1 MNISE
6 KIQKI
11 VDDMP
16 KVYDAGY
23 VKGQESMVDESKII
37 EKTASAVDFLNINDV
52 SEVPHE
58 VEIQL
63 TSDTI
68 TDFSNTEVTVR
79 GKNLWDKEYALDKN
93 NWTYLNASY
102 SSVAIYVGKDNYVTF
117 SYKDTLQTG
126 LGIYVAVMTENTA
139 ADAVTSWMYHSTVSS
154 MISNVVT
161 IKATEDYV
169 YLRISNIH
177 INPYFSEFWEYIGND
192 LQIEIN
198 KIASEYE
205 NYKKEVYTPS
215 SDGKLIV
222 KSISPVMNISTNK
235 SDINISANYHRSY
248 GIQTAYDDFWD
259 RYQQNGKRTGYLCA
273 FCESGWNTETFKPKY
288 DIKPTTAY
296 MMFRNFNRVTGSTPI
311 DMVELCEKQGI
322 VFDTS
327 KITTGT
333 YIFQNANISR
343 LGTISLISMS
353 AFENIFLQCS
363 NLITIE
369 ELDFGTTG
377 KQIWYTVFNGCKKL
391 ANINSAK
398 GVIGQSANLSECP
411 LTAQS
416 IKNIVNAL
424 SSTTSGKTIT
434 LNKTAVNTAF
444 NIDVDDESTWGEGT
458 EYYELRHSKDNW
470 TFSYV

>member
-16 KVYDAGY
+16 KVYEAGY

-37 EKTASAVDFLNINDV
+37 EKTASAIDFLNINDV

-68 TDFSNTEVTVR
+68 TDFSDVKVTAC
-79 GKNLWDKEYALDKN
+79 GKNLWDKDN
-93 NWTYLNASY
+93 PTPDFTSGSY
-102 SSVAIYVGKDNYVTF
+102 YFHTIKVGVGDTVTF
-117 SYKDTLQTG
+117 SYLQDLALG
-126 LGIYVAVMTENTA
+126 LDMYAYVNTSTA
-139 ADAVTSWMYHSTVSS
+139 APDDSKLWLYHSTASGLRYKT
-154 MISNVVT
+154 IK
-161 IKATEDYV
+161 IKATKGVV
-169 YLRISNIH
+169 YLAYNTT
-177 INPYFSEFWEYIGND
+177 YKFMKYIGND
-192 LQIEIN
+192 LQIEIG
-198 KIASEYE
+198 SEATEYISYE
-205 NYKKEVYTPS
+205 GRTYI
-215 SDGKLIV
+215 SDSNGKVAV
-222 KSISPVMNISTNK
+222 KSISPIMNISTNET
-235 SDINISANYHRSY
+235 DISISANYHKSY
-248 GIQTAYDDFWD
+248 GMQTAYDDFWD
-259 RYQQNGKRTGYLCA
+259 SYQQNGKRIGYLCS

-296 MMFRNFNRVTGSTPI
+296 MTFRNFNRGSNSTPI

-322 VFDTS
+322 VLDTS
-327 KITTGT
+327 KVTTGT

-343 LGTISLISMS
+343 LGTISLISLS
-353 AFENIFLQCS
+353 VFENTFLQCS

-369 ELDFGTTG
+369 EIDFGTTG
-377 KQIWYTVFNGCKKL
+377 KQLWYSVFNGCTRL
-391 ANINSAK
+391 ANINSVK
-398 GVIGQSANLSECP
+398 GVIGQNADLSPCP

-416 IKNIVNAL
+416 IKNVVNAL
-424 SSTTSGKTIT
+424 SDTASSKTIT
-434 LNKTAVNTAF
+434 LKKSAVNSAF

-458 EYYELRHSKDNW
+458 EFYELRHSKDNW

>member
-37 EKTASAVDFLNINDV
+37 EKTASAIDLLNINEV

-68 TDFSNTEVTVR
+68 TDFSDVKVTAC
-79 GKNLWDKEYALDKN
+79 GKNLWDKDN
-93 NWTYLNASY
+93 VIPDSY
-102 SSVAIYVGKDNYVTF
+102 SGSYSLHTIKVGVGDTVTV
-117 SYKDTLQTG
+117 SYLQDLALG
-126 LGIYVAVMTENTA
+126 LGMHAYVNTSKSA
-139 ADAVTSWMYHSTVSS
+139 PNDSKLWLYHSTVSL
-154 MISNVVT
+154 SNKTVK
-161 IKATEDYV
+161 IKATKGVV
-169 YLRISNIH
+169 YLAYSL
-177 INPYFSEFWEYIGND
+177 PDKFMQYIGND
-192 LQIEIN
+192 LQIEIG
-198 KIASEYE
+198 SEATEYVSYE
-205 NYKKEVYTPS
+205 GRTYI
-215 SDGKLIV
+215 SDSNGKVAV
-222 KSISPVMNISTNK
+222 KSISPIMNISTNET
-235 SDINISANYHRSY
+235 DINISASYHKSY
-248 GIQTAYDDFWD
+248 GMQTEYDNFWD
-259 RYQQNGKRTGYLCA
+259 NYQYNGMRTSYLCS

-288 DIKPTTAY
+288 DIRPTTAY
-296 MMFRNFNRVTGSTPI
+296 MMFRNFNRVSNSTPI

-327 KITTGT
+327 KVTIGT
-333 YIFQNANISR
+333 YMFQNANISR

-363 NLITIE
+363 NLVTIE
-369 ELDFGTTG
+369 EIDFGTTG
-377 KQIWYTVFNGCKKL
+377 KQKWYAVFTSCARL
-391 ANINSAK
+391 ANLNNVKGIIGENADLSA
-398 GVIGQSANLSECP
+398 CP

-416 IKNIVNAL
+416 IKNVVNVL
-424 SSTTSGKTIT
+424 SDAASGKTIT
-434 LNKTAVNTAF
+434 LNKTAVSTAF
-444 NIDVDDESTWGEGT
+444 NIDNIDDESTWEGT
-458 EYYELRHSKDNW
+458 EFYELRHSKDNW

>member
-37 EKTASAVDFLNINDV
+37 EKTASAIDLLNINDV

-68 TDFSNTEVTVR
+68 TDFSDTEVVVR
-79 GKNLWDKEYALDKN
+79 GKNLWDKEYASDKN
-93 NWTYLNASY
+93 NWKYLNASY
-102 SSVAIYVGKDNYVTF
+102 SSIPIYVGKGNKVTL
-117 SYKDTLQTG
+117 SYKNKLENG
-126 LGIYVAVMTENTA
+126 LSFYFAVMTEDST
-139 ADAVTSWMYHSTVSS
+139 ADAVTTWMYYSTSS
-154 MISNVVT
+154 GVISNPAT
-161 IKATEDYV
+161 ITAIQDYIYV
-169 YLRISNIH
+169 RTSMALTGI
-177 INPYFSEFWEYIGND
+177 EKTMEYIGNQ
-192 LQIEIN
+192 LQVEIGTF
-198 KIASEYE
+198 ASKYE

-215 SDGKLIV
+215 SDGKLII

-235 SDINISANYHRSY
+235 SDINISANYHKSY

-259 RYQQNGKRTGYLCA
+259 IYQQNGKRTGYLCA

-296 MMFRNFNRVTGSTPI
+296 MMFRNFNQVTGSTPI

-322 VFDTS
+322 VLDTS
-327 KITTGT
+327 KVTTGT

-343 LGTISLISMS
+343 LGTISLISVS
-353 AFENIFLQCS
+353 AFENTFIQCS

-369 ELDFGTTG
+369 ELNFGTTG
-377 KQIWYTVFNGCKKL
+377 NQLWYNVFNGCKKL
-391 ANINSAK
+391 ANINSVK
-398 GVIGQSANLSECP
+398 GVIGQNANFSDCP

-416 IKNIVNAL
+416 IKNVVNAL
-424 SSTTSGKTIT
+424 SSTASGKTIT
-434 LNKTAVNTAF
+434 LNKTAVSTAF
-444 NIDVDDESTWGEGT
+444 NIDKFDDETTWGT
-458 EYYELRHSKDNW
+458 EFYELRHSKDNW
-470 TFSYV
+470 TFSYI